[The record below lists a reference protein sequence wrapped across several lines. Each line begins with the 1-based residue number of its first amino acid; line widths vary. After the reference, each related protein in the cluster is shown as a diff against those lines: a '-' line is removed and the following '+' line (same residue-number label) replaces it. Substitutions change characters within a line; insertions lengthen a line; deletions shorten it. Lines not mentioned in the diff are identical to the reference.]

1 MSKLRA
7 WTIKLVIFMLGL
19 SLTTLVWAQASDFTL
34 SQQQQIKN
42 IVHDYLVTNPQV
54 LIEAAQALQHKQ
66 QIDAQKKL
74 QTAIIAYASRLF
86 QSPYDPSIGNPRAQV
101 NIVEFIDYNC
111 PVCRRVIPVAAH
123 VQATDAEVRLI
134 FKELPTFGPISV
146 IASRAALAANK
157 QGKYLQFHVALLGA
171 SLPLDVKKI
180 FLAAKRAG
188 LNVSQLQTDMNSAAV
203 LQELKEDSE
212 LAGALGIQGPPAFVV
227 ATNPV
232 LNPQIPIASFLI
244 IGAADEKIFRNVI
257 QQAKPKA
264 VTQ

>member
-1 MSKLRA
+1 MRKSRA
-7 WTIKLVIFMLGL
+7 WCTKLFILLLGFG
-19 SLTTLVWAQASDFTL
+19 SSTLALALGENFSPA
-34 SQQQQIKN
+34 QQQQIKN

-86 QSPYDPSIGNPRAQV
+86 QSPYDPSIGNPKAQV

-123 VQATDAEVRLI
+123 VQATDSDVRLI
-134 FKELPTFGPISV
+134 FKELPNYGPISV
-146 IASRAALAANK
+146 IAARAALAANK
-157 QGKYLQFHVALLGA
+157 QGKYLQFHMALLGT

-203 LQELKEDSE
+203 MQELKEDSE

-232 LNPQIPIASFLI
+232 LNPQLPIASFLI
-244 IGAADEKIFRNVI
+244 IGAADEKIFRNII